1 MQTWQSLS
9 KLTLISLW
17 FMAVETA
24 YLSAS
29 ALSLNSRNNPS
40 ECLSLSLNRDVGVHF
55 DGTSKHQI
63 PSPISGNHGNSWV
76 KFSHCCITIYLCSL
90 PCWIIPMS
98 DWYCRWR
105 WYVMILGHNHPVL
118 MEISLKRSFQLFTCW
133 LKSSMD
139 CFVPQLPQNSNV
151 RASSILPITLLTAW
165 SMLSL

>member
-29 ALSLNSRNNPS
+29 ALAWTVETTHLSASASAWIGMLVFTLMEQANTKFPLQSLAIMAIAESNFPTAASQFIFV
-40 ECLSLSLNRDVGVHF
+40 LSLVGLFQWVTDTVDEGGTWWFLDIIIQCSWKFLWNALSSSSPVGLNPPW
-55 DGTSKHQI
+55 TA
-63 PSPISGNHGNSWV
+63 
-76 KFSHCCITIYLCSL
+76 
-90 PCWIIPMS
+90 
-98 DWYCRWR
+98 
-105 WYVMILGHNHPVL
+105 
-118 MEISLKRSFQLFTCW
+118 LFLNCH
-133 LKSSMD
+133 KI
-139 CFVPQLPQNSNV
+139 SNV